1 MLGKEVCCEGNMAG
15 RLLGKLVGSAGGPLL
30 LLLVVIQRAPPG
42 CWVSHK
48 VMTLLFEAGDTP
60 VFNILP

>member
-1 MLGKEVCCEGNMAG
+1 MAG

-48 VMTLLFEAGDTP
+48 VMTLLFETGDTP